1 MALITWSD
9 NFSVKVRAIDAQHA
23 GLVETLNQLHGAMMK
38 GQASSVT
45 GALLHK
51 LVSYTQVH
59 FSAEEKM
66 MAATKYPCLTQHI
79 AKHRALT
86 SQVEEFVGR
95 YERGEVRINLE
106 LLTFLS
112 DWLTTHILKEDHRYG
127 PWLNEHG
134 VR

>member
-9 NFSVKVRAIDAQHA
+9 KYFVGVRAIYAQHA
-23 GLVETLNQLHGAMMK
+23 GLVETLNELHGAMMK

-51 LVSYTQVH
+51 LVDYTHGH
-59 FSAEEKM
+59 FSAEEQL
-66 MAATKYPCLTQHI
+66 MAATKYPSLTQHT

-86 SQVEEFVGR
+86 TQVEEFVGR

-112 DWLTTHILKEDHRYG
+112 DWLTTHILKEDHEYG
-127 PWLNEHG
+127 PWLNQHG